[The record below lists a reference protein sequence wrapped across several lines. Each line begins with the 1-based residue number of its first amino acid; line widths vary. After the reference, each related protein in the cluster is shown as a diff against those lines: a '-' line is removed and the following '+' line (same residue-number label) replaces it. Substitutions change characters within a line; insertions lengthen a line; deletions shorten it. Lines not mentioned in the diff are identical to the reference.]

1 MSLLTSFVEGL
12 GAYINDKAKS
22 PILFD
27 MDTFAPFLTKIIPA
41 VKLLGIKVMLPKSL
55 QELIRPRPS
64 MVVSKKVDD
73 GKRYLR
79 LDDLLKFDWQVALGE
94 ELISESDFAKLMKGA
109 KGLIKFKNNYI
120 YVQDDDLARLE
131 KVFSSSKPLSSGQIL
146 QAALS
151 ESYDK
156 TKVEITS
163 EVRQLMQELT
173 TYSDIPVP
181 DEINATLCPYQER
194 GYSWMYRNMRIGF
207 GSIIADDV
215 GLGKTLQVIT
225 LLQKVKNDGLLKKK
239 KAIVV
244 VPTGLITN
252 WQSEIERFASNLSV
266 FTYHG

>member
-1 MSLLTSFVEGL
+1 
-12 GAYINDKAKS
+12 
-22 PILFD
+22 
-27 MDTFAPFLTKIIPA
+27 
-41 VKLLGIKVMLPKSL
+41 
-55 QELIRPRPS
+55 
-64 MVVSKKVDD
+64 
-73 GKRYLR
+73 
-79 LDDLLKFDWQVALGE
+79 
-94 ELISESDFAKLMKGA
+94 
-109 KGLIKFKNNYI
+109 
-120 YVQDDDLARLE
+120 
-131 KVFSSSKPLSSGQIL
+131 
-146 QAALS
+146 
-151 ESYDK
+151 
-156 TKVEITS
+156 
-163 EVRQLMQELT
+163 MQELT